1 VIYFGYPRA
10 HEDDAERAL
19 HAGLDLIQ
27 AIGHLTTGTGAPLQA
42 RIGVTTGLVIV
53 GDLIGTGPAQEVV
66 ALGDPLNIASR
77 LQSLAAPNGLVVD
90 KTTRALTSG
99 FYSFIDLGEQ
109 SLKGLAESVQ
119 VWSVTGAVKPQCR
132 FAGTRTARPTPFVN
146 RDHELG
152 TLLSTWGAAAMG
164 TGQLVL
170 IAGDPGIGKSRLVQ
184 VFESRLAGQP
194 HAYVLVQSSPYHQS
208 TALYPF
214 VEQVRHAAVLT
225 SHDTPEQKIEKLSAY
240 FTGLA
245 SQDEAVSLF
254 ATLLSIPSKASL
266 I

>member
-170 IAGDPGIGKSRLVQ
+170 IAGDPASANLAWYKS
-184 VFESRLAGQP
+184 SRAGWQASRMHMFWCKARRIIRVRRFTP
-194 HAYVLVQSSPYHQS
+194 LSSRCGM
-208 TALYPF
+208 L
-214 VEQVRHAAVLT
+214 RC
-225 SHDTPEQKIEKLSAY
+225 
-240 FTGLA
+240 
-245 SQDEAVSLF
+245 
-254 ATLLSIPSKASL
+254 
-266 I
+266 